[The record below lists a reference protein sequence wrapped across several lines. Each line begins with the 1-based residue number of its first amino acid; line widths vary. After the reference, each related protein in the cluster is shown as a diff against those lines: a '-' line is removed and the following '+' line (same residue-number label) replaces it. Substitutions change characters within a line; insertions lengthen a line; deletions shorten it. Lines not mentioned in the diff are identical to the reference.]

1 MPVEVVGSSNATAR
15 RGVVPGYARG
25 VQDRPEARRQVPRGD
40 MADTTLRD
48 LLDEP
53 SLQLSAVDGKDRG
66 LGARVRWA
74 QPTELPDPS
83 PYLRGGE
90 LVCSVGTTL
99 TDPPRCVAFVRAL
112 ARAHAAGLCF
122 GVGDVHDV
130 VPPALVEACRKHG
143 VPLLV
148 APLGARFSAISEY
161 LAERRVD
168 SRTTATR
175 DAEVLLLRL
184 LAGLR
189 SHASVSTLLDGAAEL
204 LGGRIELTLGGQLVA
219 GAGEVSPDTVGC
231 DAGALRAPVRDDGEL
246 TWCGASRAA
255 ASRSLEQLT
264 RVLEVAL
271 RERDVEA
278 ALRRERTGQ
287 LLLLLQERLLDPTA
301 LTPVLQDSGL
311 EPGSLVVSAWPGG
324 AAPLLAAHLPG
335 AVVGEAPGVTLVL
348 TATSAEVQ
356 PAAATLSLPCGYGSA
371 VAQAQLAQGVS
382 QARAALELALAQ
394 GGVVGP
400 GGLTTLE
407 GLLEQQPAG
416 RLEPFVDQLMA
427 PLVATDQRV
436 GTHHVQTL
444 RAFLRCDG
452 SLQRTAREQ
461 YLHVNTVRHRLSRV
475 HELTGRNPLV
485 FDERV
490 ALAIAL
496 WAMDRRAPSTFRF
509 P

>member
-1 MPVEVVGSSNATAR
+1 MTT
-15 RGVVPGYARG
+15 
-25 VQDRPEARRQVPRGD
+25 RPEAGPGAAGGD
-40 MADTTLRD
+40 MAGTTLQD
-48 LLDEP
+48 LLEEP
-53 SLQLSAVDGKDRG
+53 SLRLSVVGGADRG
-66 LGARVRWA
+66 LEATVRWA

-99 TDPPRCVAFVRAL
+99 TDPARCEAFVRAL

-122 GVGDVHDV
+122 GVGDVHDA
-130 VPPALVEACRKHG
+130 VPPALVQACREHR

-168 SRTTATR
+168 SRTAATR
-175 DAEVLLLRL
+175 DAEVLLTRL

-189 SHASVSTLLDGAAEL
+189 SHASVSTLLEGAAEL
-204 LGGRIELTLGGQLVA
+204 LGGRVELVMDGRLVA
-219 GAGEVSPDTVGC
+219 GAGEVFRD
-231 DAGALRAPVRDDGEL
+231 GADGGAEVLRAPVLDDGEI
-246 TWCGASRAA
+246 TWRGGWRAA
-255 ASRSLEQLT
+255 ASRSIEQLT

-278 ALRRERTGQ
+278 ALQRERTGQ

-301 LTPVLQDSGL
+301 LTAVLQDSGL

-356 PAAATLSLPCGYGSA
+356 PAAAELSLPCGYGSA
-371 VAQAQLAQGVS
+371 VPQAQLAQGVS

-407 GLLEQQPAG
+407 GLLEQQPTG

-427 PLVATDQRV
+427 PLVDSDHRL

-496 WAMDRRAPSTFRF
+496 WAMDRRAPPTLSPPRAGA
-509 P
+509 

>member
-1 MPVEVVGSSNATAR
+1 MR
-15 RGVVPGYARG
+15 
-25 VQDRPEARRQVPRGD
+25 DRPEARPGAAGNDLAV
-40 MADTTLRD
+40 TTLRD

-53 SLQLSAVDGKDRG
+53 SLRLGAVDGEDRG
-66 LGARVRWA
+66 LGTTVRWA

-90 LVCSVGTTL
+90 LVCSVGTML
-99 TDPPRCVAFVRAL
+99 TDPPRCEAFVRAL
-112 ARAHAAGLCF
+112 ARSHAAGLCF

-130 VPPALVEACRKHG
+130 VPPALVEACREHG

-175 DAEVLLLRL
+175 EAEVLLSRL

-204 LGGRIELTLGGQLVA
+204 LGGRIELTLGGRLVA
-219 GAGEVSPDTVGC
+219 GAGEVLPGT
-231 DAGALRAPVRDDGEL
+231 AGGGAEALRAPVLDDGEL
-246 TWCGASRAA
+246 TWRGASRAA

-271 RERDVEA
+271 RDRDVEA
-278 ALRRERTGQ
+278 ALRRERIGQ

-301 LTPVLQDSGL
+301 LTPMLQGSEL
-311 EPGSLVVSAWPGG
+311 EPGPLVVSAWPGG
-324 AAPLLAAHLPG
+324 AAPLLAARLPH

-348 TATSAEVQ
+348 TASSAEVL
-356 PAAATLSLPCGYGSA
+356 PAAAALSLPCGYGSA
-371 VAQAQLAQGVS
+371 VPQAQLAQGVS

-394 GGVVGP
+394 GGAVGP

-416 RLEPFVDQLMA
+416 RLEPFIDQLMT
-427 PLVATDQRV
+427 PLVASDHRV

-496 WAMDRRAPSTFRF
+496 WAMDRRAPSSLQSR
-509 P
+509 